1 MADTLPGMTAT
12 ESEIAPPQPGLS
24 LADRVMFALL
34 RLPTESSA
42 VAASRSAAQAAFQK
56 SIVISGARCLLTYI
70 FLPFIAP
77 FVGIAASV
85 GAPLGIAV
93 ALIAMISIIISL
105 RRFFGSLHPKRWAY
119 GSLAGL
125 MFVFLVV
132 TIVIDIGQL

>member
-1 MADTLPGMTAT
+1 MTAT
-12 ESEIAPPQPGLS
+12 ESETAPPQIGLS
-24 LADRVMFALL
+24 SADRAMFALL

-93 ALIAMISIIISL
+93 ALVAIVSIIISL
-105 RRFFGSLHPKRWAY
+105 RRFFGSMHPKRWAY

-125 MFVFLVV
+125 MFAFLIV
-132 TIVIDIGQL
+132 TIIIDIGQL

>member
-1 MADTLPGMTAT
+1 MTAT
-12 ESEIAPPQPGLS
+12 ESEAAPPETGLS
-24 LADRVMFALL
+24 PADRAMFAVL
-34 RLPTESSA
+34 RLPTDASA

-77 FVGIAASV
+77 FIGIAARI

-93 ALIAMISIIISL
+93 ALIAMVSIIISL
-105 RRFFGSLHPKRWAY
+105 RRFFGSMHPKRWAY

-125 MFVFLVV
+125 MFAFLIV
-132 TIVIDIGQL
+132 TIIIDVGQL

>member
-1 MADTLPGMTAT
+1 MTAI
-12 ESEIAPPQPGLS
+12 ESEQASDGALAP
-24 LADRVMFALL
+24 ADRWMFTLL
-34 RLPTESSA
+34 RLPQAPSA
-42 VAASRSAAQAAFQK
+42 VAASRAAAQSAFQK

-70 FLPFIAP
+70 VLPFIAP
-77 FVGIAASV
+77 FVGIAASI

-93 ALIAMISIIISL
+93 ALVAMVSIVISL

-125 MFVFLVV
+125 MFAFLIV